1 MTTTQGAVY
10 NHPVAALIV
19 GLVWLVAAVVFALIM
34 ACVYCAYGIAI
45 GAQWGYGK
53 WSARYRGSH
62 RAGRV

>member
-19 GLVWLVAAVVFALIM
+19 GFVWLIAMIVVGLFLAGM
-34 ACVYCAYGIAI
+34 YTCYGIAV

-53 WSARYRGSH
+53 WAGRYRGSH
-62 RAGRV
+62 RDAA